1 MPPSLTALGEGSH
14 GSILNGNYAPNRL
27 SSAWKPTPKLK
38 TGIQFDSASIQCSY
52 GILLV
57 YQADAR
63 AMQNEE
69 DTLTQSAFEEIRR
82 MIVSGEMPGG
92 AVVTERGL
100 GERLGRSRTPI
111 RAAIG
116 RLEGEGYLRRHG
128 RVILV
133 EGVAVE
139 DIIEIL
145 NVRLFLEVGAAREAA
160 GRMSKE
166 TVTAIRNAIL
176 DMRDP
181 SGVVPALH
189 WSVDDLIHLSIA
201 EASGNKL
208 LARMVVELR
217 DRTRMFGLSRIPSR
231 FEAGKEEHLA
241 IIDAIEAGDGQAA
254 AEAMSRHLENAR
266 AGIVQA
272 LSKGR
277 L

>member
-1 MPPSLTALGEGSH
+1 M
-14 GSILNGNYAPNRL
+14 
-27 SSAWKPTPKLK
+27 
-38 TGIQFDSASIQCSY
+38 
-52 GILLV
+52 V
-57 YQADAR
+57 YQTDAIL
-63 AMQNEE
+63 MQNDEE
-69 DTLTQSAFEEIRR
+69 TLTQSAFEEIRR
-82 MIVSGEMPGG
+82 MIISGEMPGG
-92 AVVTERGL
+92 TVITERGL
-100 GERLGRSRTPI
+100 GEKLGRSRTPI

-145 NVRLFLEVGAAREAA
+145 NVRLILEVGAAREAA
-160 GRMSKE
+160 GHMRKDK
-166 TVTAIRNAIL
+166 VAAIRKAIL
-176 DMRDP
+176 DMSDP
-181 SGVVPALH
+181 TGVAPVLH

-201 EASGNKL
+201 EATGNKL
-208 LARMVVELR
+208 LARMVAELR

-241 IIDAIEAGDGQAA
+241 IIDAIEAGDAQAA
-254 AEAMSRHLENAR
+254 AEAMARHLENAR